1 MLTVRDKQ
9 MLVFREAAVV
19 QYEAR
24 MLDYLRETYPR
35 QHAALGEVA
44 ARNLVRHG
52 IAFAKLQGMGS
63 VGSVS
68 VVIDLMARFG
78 ERFENSGAAEWVNQM
93 FARRTLP
100 AEVRIESIIK
110 HLNAKTGGRTV
121 VAAGAD
127 QSGH

>member
-9 MLVFREAAVV
+9 MSVFREAALVR
-19 QYEAR
+19 YEAR
-24 MLDYLRETYPR
+24 MLSYLRETYP
-35 QHAALGEVA
+35 QQIAALGEVA
-44 ARNLVRHG
+44 TRDLVRHG
-52 IAFAKLQGMGS
+52 IAFAKLHDMET

-110 HLNAKTGGRTV
+110 HLIAKTGGRPV